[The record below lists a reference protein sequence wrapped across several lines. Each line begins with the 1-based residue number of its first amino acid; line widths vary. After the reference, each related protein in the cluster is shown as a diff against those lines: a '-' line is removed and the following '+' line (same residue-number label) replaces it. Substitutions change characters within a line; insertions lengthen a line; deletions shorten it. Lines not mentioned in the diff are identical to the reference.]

1 MNAKLAELRGVSHG
15 FGSGAQRRAVLR
27 GITLDLR
34 AGDFVALT
42 GPSGSGK
49 TTLLTLLGALR
60 VPEEGDLRLLGQ
72 DVRALE
78 AKALGALRRRIGFVF
93 QRHHLLRSLSVLEN
107 VEAALHGQP
116 DADRARDRAA
126 ALAMLDAVGLGGRG
140 GDSTALLS
148 GGEQQ
153 RVAVARALVRRPS
166 LVLAD
171 EPTASLDG
179 TSGRAVV
186 TLLAALTRGRD
197 CAVVMGTHDE
207 RCLDL
212 VTRRLHMEDGVLKQT
227 EQAA

>member
-1 MNAKLAELRGVSHG
+1 MTATLATLRAVQHG
-15 FGSGAQRRAVLR
+15 FGSGPRRRAVLR
-27 GITLDLR
+27 DVTLDLLP
-34 AGDFVALT
+34 GEFVALT

-60 VPEEGDLRLLGQ
+60 VPEAGSVRLLGQ
-72 DVRALE
+72 ELRGLNTAGL
-78 AKALGALRRRIGFVF
+78 AALRRRIGFVF

-107 VEAALHGQP
+107 VEVALHGLP
-116 DADRARDRAA
+116 GSEPRRDRAA
-126 ALAMLDAVGLGGRG
+126 ALAMLAAVGLGDRG
-140 GDSTALLS
+140 GEPTALLS

-171 EPTASLDG
+171 EPTASLDSR
-179 TSGRAVV
+179 TGRAVV
-186 TLLAALTRGRD
+186 ALLAELTRGRP

-212 VTRRLHMEDGVLKQT
+212 VTRRLHMEDGMLQQT
-227 EQAA
+227 GPAA

>member
-1 MNAKLAELRGVSHG
+1 MRGVGHG
-15 FGSGAQRRAVLR
+15 FGSGPRRRTVLR
-27 GITLDLR
+27 GIDLDLR
-34 AGDFVALT
+34 AGEFVALT

-60 VPEEGDLRLLGQ
+60 VPEAGRVCLLGQ
-72 DVRALE
+72 DMAGLD
-78 AKALGALRRRIGFVF
+78 AAGLAALRRRIGFVF

-107 VEAALHGQP
+107 VEAALHALPGAEP
-116 DADRARDRAA
+116 RRDRAA
-126 ALAMLDAVGLGGRG
+126 ALAMLEAVGLGGRG
-140 GDSTALLS
+140 AEPTARLS

-153 RVAVARALVRRPS
+153 RVAVARALVRRPA

-179 TSGRAVV
+179 GTGRAVV
-186 TLLAALTRGRD
+186 ALLADLARSQG

-212 VTRRLHMEDGVLKQT
+212 VTRRLHMEDGMLRQT

>member
-1 MNAKLAELRGVSHG
+1 MTALLAGLRDVGHG
-15 FGSGAQRRAVLR
+15 FGSGARRRVVLR
-27 GITLDLR
+27 GVTLDLR

-72 DVRALE
+72 DVRGLE
-78 AKALGALRRRIGFVF
+78 GRALGALRRRIGFVF
-93 QRHHLLRSLSVLEN
+93 QRHHLLRSLSVVEN

-116 DADRARDRAA
+116 GAEPARDRAA
-126 ALAMLDAVGLGGRG
+126 ALAMLEAVGLGGRG
-140 GDSTALLS
+140 GEATARLS

-153 RVAVARALVRRPS
+153 RVAVARALVRRPA

-179 TSGRAVV
+179 RSGRAVV
-186 TLLAALTRGRD
+186 ALLAALTRGQD
-197 CAVVMGTHDE
+197 CAVVMATHDE

-212 VTRRLHMEDGVLKQT
+212 ATRRLHMEDGVLKQP
-227 EQAA
+227 